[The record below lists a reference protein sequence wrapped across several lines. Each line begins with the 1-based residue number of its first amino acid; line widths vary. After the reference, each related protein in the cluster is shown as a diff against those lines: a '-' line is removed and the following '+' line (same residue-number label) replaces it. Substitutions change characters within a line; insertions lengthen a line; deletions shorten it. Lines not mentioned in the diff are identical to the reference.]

1 MKTNG
6 KGAVMR
12 FKDVI
17 ISAVAVVFSLAV
29 LTGMA
34 HSEQFQRAAV
44 AESTGFDALAHDLFN
59 GSKIA
64 CAVDLPAAEGSAQ

>member
-1 MKTNG
+1 MKTSG
-6 KGAVMR
+6 KEKVMR
-12 FKDVI
+12 FKDAI
-17 ISAVAVVFSLAV
+17 ISALALVFSLTV

-34 HSEQFQRAAV
+34 YSEQFQQAAV

-64 CAVDLPAAEGSAQ
+64 CADDLPAAEGSAQ